1 MNKGL
6 QKIYSE
12 IPKRYELINHL
23 LTFGADIRCRKKAVE
38 LAVNNSENTRHGSTT
53 EGGDDPV
60 TGSSGATW
68 VDVCSGTGETIV
80 NLSKQ
85 ANENTTLI
93 AADFSLPMLNIARQ
107 KPETKN
113 IKFVLT
119 NACHLP
125 FADNSIDLLTIS
137 FATRNLNTTRE
148 ILVDTF
154 SEFNRVLKPT
164 GRFINLETSQP
175 PIWFFR
181 KLMYLFVGISVKK
194 IGAAISGNK
203 AGYAY
208 LSHSIPRFYTADEL
222 STILNEA
229 GFSKVSYK
237 RLYFGFMAI
246 HKAEM

>member
-23 LTFGADIRCRKKAVE
+23 ITFGADIRCRKHATKIALE
-38 LAVNNSENTRHGSTT
+38 GAEGNNG
-53 EGGDDPV
+53 
-60 TGSSGATW
+60 SGATW
-68 VDVCSGTGETIV
+68 VDMCSGTGETVV
-80 NLSKQ
+80 NLSKK
-85 ANENTTLI
+85 AGENTTLI

-113 IKFVLT
+113 VKFVLT
-119 NACHLP
+119 DARHLP
-125 FADNSIDLLTIS
+125 FADNSIDLITIS
-137 FATRNLNTTRE
+137 FATRNLNTNRE
-148 ILVDTF
+148 ILISTF
-154 SEFNRVLKPT
+154 AEFQRVLKPS

-175 PIWFFR
+175 PNWFFR
-181 KLMYLFVGISVKK
+181 KLMYLFVGITVRR
-194 IGAAISGNK
+194 IGAALSGNK

-222 STILNEA
+222 SKILNEA
-229 GFSKVSYK
+229 GFSDVSYK

-246 HKAEM
+246 HHSKM

>member
-38 LAVNNSENTRHGSTT
+38 LAIDRVGAVGSG
-53 EGGDDPV
+53 EAKKGDGV
-60 TGSSGATW
+60 TW
-68 VDVCSGTGETIV
+68 VDICSGTGETVV
-80 NLSKQ
+80 NLSKH
-85 ANENTTLI
+85 AEKNTTLI
-93 AADFSLPMLNIARQ
+93 AADFSLPMLNIARK

-119 NACHLP
+119 DARHLP
-125 FADNSIDLLTIS
+125 FANNSIDLLTIS

-154 SEFNRVLKPT
+154 AEFSRVLKPT

-175 PIWFFR
+175 PNRFFR
-181 KLMYLFVGISVKK
+181 KLMHLFVGLSVKK

-222 STILNEA
+222 SKILNEA

>member
-23 LTFGADIRCRKKAVE
+23 LTFGADIRCRKKAVDMA
-38 LAVNNSENTRHGSTT
+38 LDKNDLYGSGEAT
-53 EGGDDPV
+53 ES
-60 TGSSGATW
+60 GSASTW
-68 VDVCSGTGETIV
+68 VDVCSGTGETVV
-80 NLSKQ
+80 NLSKH
-85 ANENTTLI
+85 ADEKTTLI

-107 KPETKN
+107 KPESKKIN
-113 IKFVLT
+113 FVLT
-119 NACHLP
+119 DARHLP
-125 FADNSIDLLTIS
+125 FANNSIDLLTIS

-175 PIWFFR
+175 PNRFFR
-181 KLMYLFVGISVKK
+181 KLMHLFVGLSVRR
-194 IGAAISGNK
+194 IGAALSGNK

-222 STILNEA
+222 SKILNEA

-237 RLYFGFMAI
+237 RLYFGFMAA